1 VLNVQKAILDHLMSD
16 TVAARLLDSQD
27 KVADGGRVLRLS
39 ELHET
44 LQAAIWSEAKAGA
57 ETTTLR
63 RNLQREHL
71 RRVANALLRPA
82 ATAPADAGSL
92 LRENA
97 RRLVAALRAAQSR
110 PGLSKETRA
119 HYAASLNALEEALKA
134 PLQRAGA

>member
-1 VLNVQKAILDHLMSD
+1 
-16 TVAARLLDSQD
+16 
-27 KVADGGRVLRLS
+27 VLRLS

-44 LQAAIWSEAKAGA
+44 LQSAIWSEAKTGA

-71 RRVANALLRPA
+71 RRVASALLKPA
-82 ATAPADAGSL
+82 PTAPADAAGL

-97 RRLVAALRAAQSR
+97 RRLVTALRAAQSR
-110 PGLSKETRA
+110 AGLSKETRA

>member
-1 VLNVQKAILDHLMSD
+1 MSD

-27 KVADGGRVLRLS
+27 KVADGNRVLRLS

-44 LQAAIWSEAKAGA
+44 LQTAIWSEATTGA

-63 RNLQREHL
+63 RNLQREHV

-82 ATAPADAGSL
+82 ANAPADVASL

-97 RRLVAALRAAQSR
+97 RQLATTLQTAQSK
-110 PGLSKETRA
+110 PGSSKETRA
-119 HYAASLNALEEALKA
+119 HFAASMNVLEEALKA